1 METPQDKNC
10 KDNLQIATLDKA
22 AEAASNHY
30 PDVGLP

>member
-10 KDNLQIATLDKA
+10 KDNPQIAALDEA
-22 AEAASNHY
+22 AEAASNHR